1 MRLNGV
7 FQKKFIVSPVP
18 NSKYSNLLKALPW
31 DQLLLLQ
38 ISMQNIKLIPAIT
51 EELADSAAA
60 EEENADSAAAGEENA
75 DSAAAG
81 DAQMVREEKIS
92 HYARPCLP
100 LTDPPGSRSSFCDQW
115 HLDCIFL
122 TSSNP

>member
-1 MRLNGV
+1 MSLNGV
-7 FQKKFIVSPVP
+7 FQKKIIVSPVP
-18 NSKYSNLLKALPW
+18 NSKHSNLLKALPW

-60 EEENADSAAAGEENA
+60 EEENA